1 MRKLLFA
8 AFAASLA
15 VLPGLRADAQTVVST
30 DVVTDTTWSGVVV
43 LTKPI
48 FVKSG
53 ATLTINPGTIVRGQP
68 RTAAVLAGSTVG
80 TPGALV
86 VTQNGQIV
94 ANGTANS
101 PIIMTTAAVDNNGP
115 LGVGPAD
122 NVADDDDGNGFK
134 DAWTLGDLFLDDTPA
149 TAPLAPL
156 NATGGQNVALW
167 GGLVVLG
174 NASTNLSDPC
184 GTGQGTCTV
193 EGLTVPGFPAADCR
207 YGGVDDADSSG
218 SLSYISVRHAG
229 DEIGNSNELNGVTLA
244 GVGTGTDFHH
254 VEVYANF
261 DDGIEWFGGTVN
273 GDHLNV
279 VFAGDDSFDADQ
291 GYRGTNQFLSTIMTY
306 FNQDNQTTPGV
317 PPFPTYGSLS
327 GDKGC
332 EWDGDDWDEPTVG
345 TRVNLVN
352 IGPAPG
358 PNCDGA
364 GACLQPTPFSNSTWW
379 NFTIAGSAQPTTY
392 FGHTNDNDGCENR
405 NGFGGTAHNGVIYDT
420 LGRQAIDDA
429 GGGTDVAPAGVTN
442 GDFRNPANAAAGR
455 IQFHDVTCNNV
466 TTIPGAGTPEDN
478 EVNVF
483 GSGNIGCNGV
493 NDANFALV
501 SETTSFTPTGVSG
514 KLNSS
519 LGTIDL
525 RPANTTATMT
535 GSAPPAPLDTTATY
549 VGAFAP
555 SPTPHWQHGWTALG
569 EAGMLPEPGS
579 MSMLAAGAVLLM
591 LLKRRR

>member
-1 MRKLLFA
+1 MDVRKLFFGTL
-8 AFAASLA
+8 AASLA
-15 VLPGLRADAQTVVST
+15 VLPGLRADAQTVVNA
-30 DVVTDTTWSGVVV
+30 DVTTDTTWSGVIV
-43 LTKPI
+43 LEKPI

-53 ATLTINPGTIVRGQP
+53 ATLTIDPGTIVRGQP

-80 TPGALV
+80 TPGTLV
-86 VTQNGQIV
+86 VTRDGTIV
-94 ANGTANS
+94 ADGTPSN

-115 LGVGPAD
+115 LGAGPPD
-122 NVADDDDGNGFK
+122 NVADDDDGNGFR
-134 DAWTLGDLFLDDTPA
+134 DAWTPGDVFLDDTPT

-156 NATGGQNVALW
+156 NAAGAQNVALW

-193 EGLTVPGFPAADCR
+193 EGLTVPGFPVADAT

-218 SLSYISVRHAG
+218 SLSYLSVRHAG
-229 DEIGNSNELNGVTLA
+229 DEIGNGNELNGVTLGA
-244 GVGTGTDFHH
+244 IGTGTDFHH

-279 VFAGDDSFDADQ
+279 VFAGDDSFDVDQ

-306 FNQDNQTTPGV
+306 FNVQGGGA
-317 PPFPTYGSLS
+317 FGSSS

-345 TRVNLVN
+345 TRVNTDIN
-352 IGPAPG
+352 G
-358 PNCDGA
+358 
-364 GACLQPTPFSNSTWW
+364 QPTPFSNSTWW
-379 NFTIAGSAQPTTY
+379 NFTIAGSAQPTT
-392 FGHTNDNDGCENR
+392 FNGHTNDNDGCEVR
-405 NGFGGTAHNGVIYDT
+405 NGFAGTAHNGIIYDT
-420 LGRQAIDDA
+420 LGRQGIDDA
-429 GGGTDVAPAGVTN
+429 GGGTDVPPAGAAN
-442 GDFRNPANAAAGR
+442 GDFRNPANAAAGL

-466 TTIPGAGTPEDN
+466 TTIPGAGTPENN

-493 NDANFALV
+493 NDPDFALV
-501 SETTSFTPTGVSG
+501 AETTSFTPTGVSG
-514 KLNSS
+514 KLDTS
-519 LGTIDL
+519 LATIDL

-535 GSAPPAPLDTTATY
+535 GSAPPLPLDTTATY

-569 EAGMLPEPGS
+569 EAGMLPEPGATS
-579 MSMLAAGAVLLM
+579 TLAAGAVLLM

>member
-1 MRKLLFA
+1 MDVRKLFLGA
-8 AFAASLA
+8 LAASLA
-15 VLPGLRADAQTVVST
+15 VLPGLGADAQTVVNT
-30 DVVTDTTWSGVVV
+30 DVTTNTTWSGVIV
-43 LTKPI
+43 LQKPI

-53 ATLTINPGTIVRGQP
+53 ATLTIDPGTIVRGQP
-68 RTAAVLAGSTVG
+68 RTAAVLAGSSVG

-86 VTQNGQIV
+86 VTRDGTIV
-94 ANGTANS
+94 ANGTPSN

-115 LGVGPAD
+115 LGVGAPD
-122 NVADDDDGNGFK
+122 NVADDDDGNGFS
-134 DAWTLGDLFLDDTPA
+134 DPWAPGDIFLDDTPT

-156 NATGGQNVALW
+156 NAAGGQNVALW
-167 GGLVVLG
+167 GGLVLLG

-193 EGLTVPGFPAADCR
+193 EGLTVPGFPVADCT
-207 YGGVDDADSSG
+207 YGGVSDADSSG
-218 SLSYISVRHAG
+218 SVSYISVRHAG

-244 GVGTGTDFHH
+244 GVGSGTDFHH

-273 GDHLNV
+273 GHHLNV

-306 FNQDNQTTPGV
+306 FNRQGGGV
-317 PPFPTYGSLS
+317 YGSLS

-345 TRVNLVN
+345 TRVNTDVN
-352 IGPAPG
+352 G
-358 PNCDGA
+358 
-364 GACLQPTPFSNSTWW
+364 QPSPFSNSTWW

-392 FGHTNDNDGCENR
+392 NGFTNDNDGCENR
-405 NGFGGTAHNGVIYDT
+405 NGFAGTAHNGVIYDT

-429 GGGTDVAPAGVTN
+429 GGGTDVPPAGAVN
-442 GDFRNPANAAAGR
+442 GDFRNPTNAAAGLIR
-455 IQFHDVTCNNV
+455 FHDVTCNNV
-466 TTIPGAGTPEDN
+466 TSIPGIGTPEDN

-493 NDANFALV
+493 NDPNFALV
-501 SETTSFTPTGVSG
+501 AETTSFTPTGVAG

-519 LGTIDL
+519 LATIDL
-525 RPANTTATMT
+525 RPANTTTTMT
-535 GSAPPAPLDTTATY
+535 GSAPPGPLDTTATY

-555 SPTPHWQHGWTALG
+555 SPAPHWQHGWTALG
-569 EAGMLPEPGS
+569 EAGMLPEPGAIS
-579 MSMLAAGAVLLM
+579 SLAAGAVLVA